1 MQQETSEKNREPL
14 LEEGAMGPPK
24 EVPKPE
30 PSAAYVLL
38 LVCMRAAGAPAWS
51 YGPANAVALAPKEE
65 PPEFA
70 P

>member
-38 LVCMRAAGAPAWS
+38 LVCMRAAGAPA
-51 YGPANAVALAPKEE
+51 
-65 PPEFA
+65 
-70 P
+70 

>member
-30 PSAAYVLL
+30 PSGAYVLL
-38 LVCMRAAGAPAWS
+38 LVCMRGAGAPA
-51 YGPANAVALAPKEE
+51 
-65 PPEFA
+65 
-70 P
+70 

>member
-38 LVCMRAAGAPAWS
+38 LVCMRGAGAPAEARAPS
-51 YGPANAVALAPKEE
+51 PARPRAAGTRRA
-65 PPEFA
+65 A
-70 P
+70 AR